1 MTNNTNGFVAAALPA
16 IRAHFNSI
24 LKYYPGYME
33 PETINRFLLDNCD
46 KYLTSVGFGIKPH
59 LPIDKRVFG
68 RYGKQFHNMRS
79 RPYLKGCELML
90 DSAGYSFQVGQIPK
104 EKASEWVD
112 LYHNFVIDN
121 AQYLNNAFLFD
132 PVPGSSRS
140 IIESYDEMERLNVM
154 SYTKASNLPEHAR
167 KKMMYIH
174 HFRTPQINK
183 LFKKLLFEY
192 EFGNNFDSFATGGL
206 VSFSNGCQ
214 GRPPCN
220 MYIIPLIAIILH
232 AKKRGLKNFRFHV
245 LGDSDFK
252 SVLFHKFVERH
263 VKEVHDIKIEITFD
277 STAIM
282 KTFMLGRYLYVP
294 IPENKSIHKMYI
306 RRQDLHMQWKD
317 RGTVEDYFYK
327 LSNDIA
333 EEYNFKKIG
342 PENEPIYEN
351 NRLTRILYAYG
362 LCVMIKLY
370 RQCENWCS
378 DAVDRLYPLYQT
390 GQILKFDSE
399 IEKSMQ
405 RINDGKLSRKL
416 HSRSSAV
423 YNSLDMLTSL
433 DMDYC
438 DYLIDRYLSQD
449 EAESLSSN
457 AKITYF

>member
-1 MTNNTNGFVAAALPA
+1 MINKGGFVAAALPA

-33 PETINRFLLDNCD
+33 PDTINKFLLENCD

-68 RYGKQFHNMRS
+68 RYAKQFHNIRS

-104 EKASEWVD
+104 EKTEEWVN
-112 LYHNFVIDN
+112 LYHNFVIEN
-121 AQYLNNAFLFD
+121 AQYLSNAFVFD
-132 PVPGSSRS
+132 PVPGANKS

-154 SYTKASNLPEHAR
+154 SYTKASNLPNDVR

-192 EFGNNFDSFATGGL
+192 EFGDNFDSFSTGGL
-206 VSFSNGCQ
+206 VSFSKGCQ

-220 MYIIPLIAIILH
+220 MYVIPLTAILLH
-232 AKKRGLKNFRFHV
+232 AKKRGLKKFRFHI

-263 VKEVHDIKIEITFD
+263 VKEIHDIEIEITFD

-294 IPENKSIHKMYI
+294 MYETKSINKMYI
-306 RRQDLHMQWKD
+306 RKSDLHMKWKD
-317 RGTVEDYFYK
+317 KGTVEDYFYY
-327 LSNDIA
+327 LANEIA

-342 PENEPIYEN
+342 PTNEPIYEGG
-351 NRLTRILYAYG
+351 RLTRILYAYG

-370 RQCENWCS
+370 RLCENWCS
-378 DAVDRLYPLYQT
+378 DAADRLYPLYQT
-390 GQILKFDSE
+390 GQILKFDRE
-399 IEKSMQ
+399 IEKTMQ
-405 RINDGKLSRKL
+405 NINNGKLSRKL
-416 HSRSSAV
+416 YSRSSAV
-423 YNSLDMLTSL
+423 YNSLDMLTQL

-449 EAESLSSN
+449 ESESLKES
-457 AKITYF
+457 AQITYF

>member
-1 MTNNTNGFVAAALPA
+1 MKNSGFVAAALPA

-33 PETINRFLLDNCD
+33 PETINRFLLENCD

-68 RYGKQFHNMRS
+68 RYGKQFHNIRS

-104 EKASEWVD
+104 DKTVEWVD
-112 LYHNFVIDN
+112 LYHEFVKEN
-121 AQYLNNAFLFD
+121 AQYLSNAFLFD
-132 PVPGSSRS
+132 PVPGSSQS

-154 SYTKASNLPEHAR
+154 SYTKASELPDDVR
-167 KKMMYIH
+167 NKMMYIH

-192 EFGNNFDSFATGGL
+192 DFGSKFNSFATGGL
-206 VSFSNGCQ
+206 VSFSKGCQ

-220 MYIIPLIAIILH
+220 MYIIPLIAIITH
-232 AKKRGLKNFRFHV
+232 AKKRGLKKFRFHV

-252 SVLFHKFVERH
+252 SVLFHKFAERH
-263 VKEVHDIKIEITFD
+263 IKEVHGIEIEITFD

-294 IPENKSIHKMYI
+294 IHETKSINKMYI
-306 RRQDLHMQWKD
+306 RKSDLHMSWKD
-317 RGTVEDYFYK
+317 KGTVEDYFYFLANK
-327 LSNDIA
+327 IA

-342 PENEPIYEN
+342 PKNEPIYEN
-351 NRLTRILYAYG
+351 GRLTRILYAYG
-362 LCVMIKLY
+362 LCVMIQLY
-370 RQCENWCS
+370 NLCENWCN
-378 DAVDRLYPLYQT
+378 DIVDSIYPLYQT
-390 GQILKFDSE
+390 GQILKFDRE

-405 RINDGKLSRKL
+405 KINDGKLSRKL
-416 HSRSSAV
+416 YSRSLAV
-423 YNSLDMLTSL
+423 NNSLDMLTSL

-438 DYLIDRYLSQD
+438 DYLINRYLSQD
-449 EAESLSSN
+449 ESVSLSDA
-457 AKITYF
+457 AKITCF